1 MKFTKENWIVLSILL
16 CSMLGFI
23 VGMNYEHKR
32 MLGEYEIVH
41 IDELSTI
48 YHLDDEE
55 LDVYYNTRTKK
66 FTFEVK

>member
-1 MKFTKENWIVLSILL
+1 MNIIKKNWIVLSIGA
-16 CSMLGFI
+16 SAILGFI
-23 VGMNYEHKR
+23 VGQNYEHKQI
-32 MLGEYEIVH
+32 LGDYEIVH

-48 YHLDDEE
+48 YHLNDEE